1 MKPSTLSHITGKK
14 LLLTVLIS
22 LALCLT
28 VPGTS
33 AEHEWDHRYTL
44 TGIVTADNGEIA
56 TDTPVFLDCSP
67 ENANQNICGHNE
79 GRNSTT
85 NETGSYS
92 LELHIHSGD
101 HGEVIYLLVE
111 NKSYRHVLDLEGT
124 DGQAE
129 EGDRTATMN
138 IDLSLPSEQQQQSM
152 SNETIIIGASIA
164 LVLIIV
170 TMMVINSR
178 KSGTDTTKGKSFQHR
193 TDLLSCPKC
202 DTKLKDTNLIN
213 HLMKRH
219 FYSEANA
226 AEELKNQTLP

>member
-1 MKPSTLSHITGKK
+1 MKPSPHFHFSGNK

-22 LALCLT
+22 LALCLASP
-28 VPGTS
+28 VAN

-44 TGIVTADNGEIA
+44 TGIVTDANGEIA

-67 ENANQNICGHNE
+67 ENANQEICVHNE

-85 NETGSYS
+85 DNTGSY
-92 LELHIHSGD
+92 LLILHIHITD
-101 HGEVIYLLVE
+101 HGSEIYLLVE
-111 NKSYRHVLDLEGT
+111 NKTFRHVLDLKGD

-138 IDLSLPSEQQQQSM
+138 IDLSAPSEQKSM
-152 SNETIIIGASIA
+152 SNETILIGVSLG
-164 LVLIIV
+164 LVFILAI
-170 TMMVINSR
+170 MMAINFR
-178 KSGTDTTKGKSFQHR
+178 KSDTATTKSNSFQNR

-202 DTKLKDTNLIN
+202 DTKLKDINLVG

-219 FYSEANA
+219 FYSQSDAE
-226 AEELKNQTLP
+226 EELKNQTLP

>member
-1 MKPSTLSHITGKK
+1 MKPSPHFHFSGNK

-22 LALCLT
+22 LALCLASP
-28 VPGTS
+28 VAN

-44 TGIVTADNGEIA
+44 TGIVTDANGEIA

-85 NETGSYS
+85 DNNGSY
-92 LELHIHSGD
+92 LLILHIHITD
-101 HGEVIYLLVE
+101 HGSEIYLLVE
-111 NKSYRHVLDLEGT
+111 NKTFRHVLDLKGD

-129 EGDRTATMN
+129 EGDRTATMD
-138 IDLSLPSEQQQQSM
+138 IDLSAPSEQKSM
-152 SNETIIIGASIA
+152 SNETILIGVSLG
-164 LVLIIV
+164 LVFILAI
-170 TMMVINSR
+170 MMAINFR
-178 KSGTDTTKGKSFQHR
+178 KSDTATTKSNSFQNR

-202 DTKLKDTNLIN
+202 DTKLKDINLVG

-219 FYSEANA
+219 FYSKTDAE
-226 AEELKNQTLP
+226 EELKNQTLP

>member
-1 MKPSTLSHITGKK
+1 MKPSVFSPITGKK

-28 VPGTS
+28 LPVSS

-44 TGIVTADNGEIA
+44 TGIVTDANGEIA

-67 ENANQNICGHNE
+67 ENANQQICGHNE

-85 NETGSYS
+85 DNNGSY
-92 LELHIHSGD
+92 LLILHIHITD
-101 HGEVIYLLVE
+101 HGSEIYLLVE
-111 NKSYRHVLDLEGT
+111 NKSFRHVLDLEG
-124 DGQAE
+124 DNGQAE

-138 IDLSLPSEQQQQSM
+138 IDLSAPSEQKSM
-152 SNETIIIGASIA
+152 SNETILIGVSLG
-164 LVLIIV
+164 LVFILAI
-170 TMMVINSR
+170 MMAINFR
-178 KSGTDTTKGKSFQHR
+178 KSDTATTKSNSFQNR

-202 DTKLKDTNLIN
+202 DTKLKDINLIG

-219 FYSEANA
+219 FYSQSDAE
-226 AEELKNQTLP
+226 EELKNQTLP

>member
-1 MKPSTLSHITGKK
+1 MKPSPHFHFSGNK

-22 LALCLT
+22 LALCLASP
-28 VPGTS
+28 VAN

-44 TGIVTADNGEIA
+44 TGIVTDANGEIA

-67 ENANQNICGHNE
+67 ENANQEICVHNE

-85 NETGSYS
+85 DNTGSY
-92 LELHIHSGD
+92 LLILHIHITD
-101 HGEVIYLLVE
+101 HGSEIYLLVE
-111 NKSYRHVLDLEGT
+111 NKTFRHVLDLKGD

-138 IDLSLPSEQQQQSM
+138 IDLSAPSEQKSM
-152 SNETIIIGASIA
+152 SNETILIGVS
-164 LVLIIV
+164 LGLIFILAI
-170 TMMVINSR
+170 MMAINFR
-178 KSGTDTTKGKSFQHR
+178 KSDTATTKSNSFQNR

-202 DTKLKDTNLIN
+202 DTKLKDINLVG

-219 FYSEANA
+219 FYSQSDAE
-226 AEELKNQTLP
+226 EELKNQTLP

>member
-1 MKPSTLSHITGKK
+1 MKPSPHFHFSGNK

-22 LALCLT
+22 LALCLAL
-28 VPGTS
+28 PAAN

-44 TGIVTADNGEIA
+44 TGIVTDANGEIA

-67 ENANQNICGHNE
+67 ENANQEICVHNE

-85 NETGSYS
+85 DNTGSY
-92 LELHIHSGD
+92 LLILHIHITD
-101 HGEVIYLLVE
+101 HGSEIYLLVE
-111 NKSYRHVLDLEGT
+111 NKTFRHVLDLKGD

-138 IDLSLPSEQQQQSM
+138 IDLSSPSEQKSM
-152 SNETIIIGASIA
+152 SNETILIGVS
-164 LVLIIV
+164 LGLIFILAI
-170 TMMVINSR
+170 MMAINFR
-178 KSGTDTTKGKSFQHR
+178 KSDTATTKSNSFQNR

-202 DTKLKDTNLIN
+202 DTKLKNINLVG

-219 FYSEANA
+219 FYSKTDAE
-226 AEELKNQTLP
+226 EELKNQTLP

>member
-1 MKPSTLSHITGKK
+1 MKPSALSPITGKK

-28 VPGTS
+28 LPVSS

-44 TGIVTADNGEIA
+44 TGIVTDANSEIA

-67 ENANQNICGHNE
+67 ENANQEICNHNE

-85 NETGSYS
+85 DNSGSYS
-92 LELHIHSGD
+92 LILHIHAND
-101 HGEVIYLLVE
+101 HGSEIYLLVE
-111 NKSYRHVLDLEGT
+111 NKTFRHVLDLEGT

-129 EGDRTATMN
+129 EGDRTASMN
-138 IDLSLPSEQQQQSM
+138 IDLSAPSEQKSM
-152 SNETIIIGASIA
+152 SNETILIGVSFG
-164 LVLIIV
+164 LVLILI
-170 TMMVINSR
+170 MMMAINFR
-178 KSGTDTTKGKSFQHR
+178 KSDTVATKNKGFQNR

-202 DTKLKDTNLIN
+202 DTKLKDTNLVN

-219 FYSEANA
+219 HYSESDA

>member
-1 MKPSTLSHITGKK
+1 MKPSVFSPITGKK

-28 VPGTS
+28 LPVSS

-44 TGIVTADNGEIA
+44 TGIVTDANGEIA

-67 ENANQNICGHNE
+67 ENANQQICGHNE

-85 NETGSYS
+85 DNNGSY
-92 LELHIHSGD
+92 LLILHIHITD
-101 HGEVIYLLVE
+101 HGSEIYLLVE
-111 NKSYRHVLDLEGT
+111 NKSFRHVLDLEG
-124 DGQAE
+124 DNGQAE

-138 IDLSLPSEQQQQSM
+138 IDLSAPSEQKSM
-152 SNETIIIGASIA
+152 SNETILIGVSFG
-164 LVLIIV
+164 LVLILI
-170 TMMVINSR
+170 MMMAINFR
-178 KSGTDTTKGKSFQHR
+178 KSDPATTKDKSFQNR

-219 FYSEANA
+219 HYSESDA
-226 AEELKNQTLP
+226 AEELESQTLP

>member
-1 MKPSTLSHITGKK
+1 MKPSPHFHFSGNK

-22 LALCLT
+22 LALCLASP
-28 VPGTS
+28 VAN

-44 TGIVTADNGEIA
+44 TGIVTDANGEIA

-67 ENANQNICGHNE
+67 ENANQEICVHNE

-85 NETGSYS
+85 DNTGSY
-92 LELHIHSGD
+92 LLILHIHITD
-101 HGEVIYLLVE
+101 HGSEIYLLVE
-111 NKSYRHVLDLEGT
+111 NKTFRHVLDLKGD

-138 IDLSLPSEQQQQSM
+138 IDLSAPSEQKSM
-152 SNETIIIGASIA
+152 SNETILIGVS
-164 LVLIIV
+164 LGLIFILAI
-170 TMMVINSR
+170 MMAINFR
-178 KSGTDTTKGKSFQHR
+178 KSDTATTKSNSFQNR

-202 DTKLKDTNLIN
+202 DTKLKNINLVG

-219 FYSEANA
+219 FYSQSDAE
-226 AEELKNQTLP
+226 EELKNQTLP

>member
-1 MKPSTLSHITGKK
+1 MKPSPHFHFSGNK

-22 LALCLT
+22 LALCLASPVAT
-28 VPGTS
+28 

-44 TGIVTADNGEIA
+44 TGIVTDANGEIA

-67 ENANQNICGHNE
+67 ENANQEICVHNE

-85 NETGSYS
+85 DNTGSY
-92 LELHIHSGD
+92 LLILHIHITD
-101 HGEVIYLLVE
+101 HGSEIYLLVE
-111 NKSYRHVLDLEGT
+111 NKTFRHVLDLKGD

-138 IDLSLPSEQQQQSM
+138 IDLSAPSEQKSM
-152 SNETIIIGASIA
+152 SNETILIGVSLG
-164 LVLIIV
+164 LVFILAI
-170 TMMVINSR
+170 MMAINFR
-178 KSGTDTTKGKSFQHR
+178 KSDTATTKSNSFQNR

-202 DTKLKDTNLIN
+202 DTKLKDINLIG

-219 FYSEANA
+219 FYSQSDAE
-226 AEELKNQTLP
+226 EELKNQTLP

>member
-1 MKPSTLSHITGKK
+1 MKPSPHFHFSGNK

-22 LALCLT
+22 LALCLALPVT
-28 VPGTS
+28 N

-44 TGIVTADNGEIA
+44 TGIVTDANGEIA

-67 ENANQNICGHNE
+67 ENANQEICVHNE

-85 NETGSYS
+85 DNTGSY
-92 LELHIHSGD
+92 LLILHIHITD
-101 HGEVIYLLVE
+101 HGSEIYLLVE
-111 NKSYRHVLDLEGT
+111 NKTFRHVLDLKGD

-138 IDLSLPSEQQQQSM
+138 IDLSAPSEQKSM
-152 SNETIIIGASIA
+152 SNETILIGVS
-164 LVLIIV
+164 LGLIFILAI
-170 TMMVINSR
+170 MMAINFR
-178 KSGTDTTKGKSFQHR
+178 KSDTATTKSNSFQNR

-202 DTKLKDTNLIN
+202 DTKLKDINLIG

-219 FYSEANA
+219 FYSQSDAE
-226 AEELKNQTLP
+226 EELKNQTLP

>member
-1 MKPSTLSHITGKK
+1 MKPSPHFHFSGNK

-22 LALCLT
+22 LALCLASPVAT
-28 VPGTS
+28 

-44 TGIVTADNGEIA
+44 TGIVTDANGEIA

-67 ENANQNICGHNE
+67 ENANQEICVHNE

-85 NETGSYS
+85 DNTGSY
-92 LELHIHSGD
+92 LLILHIHITD
-101 HGEVIYLLVE
+101 HGSEIYLLVE
-111 NKSYRHVLDLEGT
+111 NKTFRHVLDLKGD

-138 IDLSLPSEQQQQSM
+138 IDLSAPSEQKSM
-152 SNETIIIGASIA
+152 SNETILIGVS
-164 LVLIIV
+164 LGLIFILAI
-170 TMMVINSR
+170 MMAINFR
-178 KSGTDTTKGKSFQHR
+178 KSDTATTKSNSFQNR

-202 DTKLKDTNLIN
+202 DTKLKDINLIG

-219 FYSEANA
+219 FYSQSDAE
-226 AEELKNQTLP
+226 EELKNQTLP

>member
-1 MKPSTLSHITGKK
+1 MKPSPHFHFSGNK

-22 LALCLT
+22 LALCLASP
-28 VPGTS
+28 VAN

-44 TGIVTADNGEIA
+44 TGIVTDANGEIA

-85 NETGSYS
+85 DNNGSY
-92 LELHIHSGD
+92 LLILHIHITD
-101 HGEVIYLLVE
+101 HGSEIYLLVE
-111 NKSYRHVLDLEGT
+111 NKTFRHVLDLKGD

-138 IDLSLPSEQQQQSM
+138 IDLSSPSEQKSM
-152 SNETIIIGASIA
+152 SNETILIGVA
-164 LVLIIV
+164 LGLVFILAI
-170 TMMVINSR
+170 MMVINFR
-178 KSGTDTTKGKSFQHR
+178 KSDTATTKSNSFQNR

-202 DTKLKDTNLIN
+202 DTKLKDINLVG

-219 FYSEANA
+219 FYSQSDAE
-226 AEELKNQTLP
+226 EELKNQTLP

>member
-1 MKPSTLSHITGKK
+1 MKPSAFSPIPGKK

-28 VPGTS
+28 LPVSS

-44 TGIVTADNGEIA
+44 TGIVTDANGEIA

-67 ENANQNICGHNE
+67 ENADPEICGHNE

-85 NETGSYS
+85 DNNGSY
-92 LELHIHSGD
+92 LLILHIHITD
-101 HGEVIYLLVE
+101 HGSEIYLLVE
-111 NKSYRHVLDLEGT
+111 NKTFRHVLDLEGT

-129 EGDRTATMN
+129 EGDRSATMN
-138 IDLSLPSEQQQQSM
+138 IDLSAPSEQKSM
-152 SNETIIIGASIA
+152 SNETILIGVSFG
-164 LVLIIV
+164 LVLILI
-170 TMMVINSR
+170 MMMAINFR
-178 KSGTDTTKGKSFQHR
+178 KSDTATTKNKNFQHR

-202 DTKLKDTNLIN
+202 DTKLKDTNLVN

-219 FYSEANA
+219 FYSESDAT
-226 AEELKNQTLP
+226 EELKNQTLP

>member
-1 MKPSTLSHITGKK
+1 MKPSPHFHFSGNK

-22 LALCLT
+22 LALCLASP
-28 VPGTS
+28 VAN

-44 TGIVTADNGEIA
+44 TGIVTDANGEIA

-67 ENANQNICGHNE
+67 ENANQEICVHNE

-85 NETGSYS
+85 DNTGSY
-92 LELHIHSGD
+92 LLILHIHITD
-101 HGEVIYLLVE
+101 HGSEIYLLVE
-111 NKSYRHVLDLEGT
+111 NKTFRHVLDLKGD

-138 IDLSLPSEQQQQSM
+138 IDLSAPSEQKSM
-152 SNETIIIGASIA
+152 SNETILIGVS
-164 LVLIIV
+164 LGLIFILAI
-170 TMMVINSR
+170 MMAINFR
-178 KSGTDTTKGKSFQHR
+178 KSDTATTKSNSFQNR

-202 DTKLKDTNLIN
+202 DTKLKDINLIG

-219 FYSEANA
+219 FYSQSDAE
-226 AEELKNQTLP
+226 EELKNQTLP

>member
-1 MKPSTLSHITGKK
+1 MKPSAFSPITGKK

-28 VPGTS
+28 LPVSS

-44 TGIVTADNGEIA
+44 TGIVTDTNGEIA

-67 ENANQNICGHNE
+67 ENANQEICGHNE

-85 NETGSYS
+85 DNNGSY
-92 LELHIHSGD
+92 LLILHIHSTD

-111 NKSYRHVLDLEGT
+111 NKTFPHVLDLEGD

-129 EGDRTATMN
+129 EGDRMATMD
-138 IDLSLPSEQQQQSM
+138 IVLPQEVQLSFLLQ
-152 SNETIIIGASIA
+152 TLLIGGA
-164 LVLIIV
+164 LVLVLILA
-170 TMMVINSR
+170 TMMAIYFM
-178 KSGTDTTKGKSFQHR
+178 KSDTRSTKNKNLQQR

-202 DTKLKDTNLIN
+202 DTKLKDTNLKD
-213 HLMKRH
+213 HLKKRH
-219 FYSEANA
+219 FYSQSDA
-226 AEELKNQTLP
+226 AEELESQTLP

>member
-1 MKPSTLSHITGKK
+1 MKPSALSHVAGKK
-14 LLLTVLIS
+14 LLLTILIS

-28 VPGTS
+28 LPVTS

-44 TGIVTADNGEIA
+44 TGIVTADTGEIA
-56 TDTPVFLDCSP
+56 TDVPVFLDCGP

-85 NETGSYS
+85 DNNGSYS

-111 NKSYRHVLDLEGT
+111 NKSFRHVLDLKGN

-138 IDLSLPSEQQQQSM
+138 IDLSLPSEQQSM
-152 SNETIIIGASIA
+152 SNETIIIGVSFG
-164 LVLIIV
+164 LVLILI
-170 TMMVINSR
+170 MMMAINFR

-219 FYSEANA
+219 FYSEPDA

>member
-1 MKPSTLSHITGKK
+1 MKPSTHFHFSGNK
-14 LLLTVLIS
+14 LLITVLIS
-22 LALCLT
+22 LALCLALP
-28 VPGTS
+28 VAN

-44 TGIVTADNGEIA
+44 TGIVTDANGEIA

-85 NETGSYS
+85 DNNGSY
-92 LELHIHSGD
+92 LLILHIHITD
-101 HGEVIYLLVE
+101 HGSEIYLLVE
-111 NKSYRHVLDLEGT
+111 NKTFRHVLDLKGD

-138 IDLSLPSEQQQQSM
+138 IDLSSPSEHKSM
-152 SNETIIIGASIA
+152 SNEIILIGADLG
-164 LVLIIV
+164 LVTILAI
-170 TMMVINSR
+170 MMVINFR
-178 KSGTDTTKGKSFQHR
+178 KSDTATTKSNSFQNR

-202 DTKLKDTNLIN
+202 DTKLKDINLVG

-219 FYSEANA
+219 FYSQSDAE
-226 AEELKNQTLP
+226 EELKNQTLP

>member
-1 MKPSTLSHITGKK
+1 MKPSPHFHFSGNK

-22 LALCLT
+22 LALCLASP
-28 VPGTS
+28 VAN

-44 TGIVTADNGEIA
+44 TGIVTDANGEIA

-85 NETGSYS
+85 DNNGSY
-92 LELHIHSGD
+92 LLILHIHITD
-101 HGEVIYLLVE
+101 HGSEIYLLVE
-111 NKSYRHVLDLEGT
+111 NKTFRHVLDLKGD

-138 IDLSLPSEQQQQSM
+138 IDLSAPSEQKSM
-152 SNETIIIGASIA
+152 SNETILIGVS
-164 LVLIIV
+164 LGLIFILAI
-170 TMMVINSR
+170 MMAINFR
-178 KSGTDTTKGKSFQHR
+178 KSDTATTKSNSFQNR

-202 DTKLKDTNLIN
+202 DTKLKDINLIG

-219 FYSEANA
+219 FYSQSDAE
-226 AEELKNQTLP
+226 EELKNQTLP

>member
-1 MKPSTLSHITGKK
+1 MKPSTPSCFKGNK

-22 LALCLT
+22 LALCLASPVAT
-28 VPGTS
+28 

-44 TGIVTADNGEIA
+44 TGIVTDTNGEIA

-67 ENANQNICGHNE
+67 ENANQEICDLNE

-85 NETGSYS
+85 DNNGSY
-92 LELHIHSGD
+92 LLILHIHLTD
-101 HGEVIYLLVE
+101 HGSVIYLLVE
-111 NKSYRHVLDLEGT
+111 NKTFPHVLDLEGD

-129 EGDRTATMN
+129 EGDRMATMD
-138 IDLSLPSEQQQQSM
+138 ITLPSQQQKSM
-152 SNETIIIGASIA
+152 SIGTIVIGASIG
-164 LVLIIV
+164 LVLILVI
-170 TMMVINSR
+170 MMAINFI
-178 KSGTDTTKGKSFQHR
+178 KSDTATTKDKSFQHR

>member
-1 MKPSTLSHITGKK
+1 MKPSVFPPITGKK

-28 VPGTS
+28 LPVSS
-33 AEHEWDHRYTL
+33 AEHEWDHRYTIA
-44 TGIVTADNGEIA
+44 GIVTAANGEIA
-56 TDTPVFLDCSP
+56 TDVPVFLDCSP

-85 NETGSYS
+85 DNNGSYS
-92 LELHIHSGD
+92 LELHIHSND
-101 HGEVIYLLVE
+101 HDSVIYLLVE
-111 NKSYRHVLDLEGT
+111 NKSFRHVLDLEG
-124 DGQAE
+124 DNGQAE

-138 IDLSLPSEQQQQSM
+138 IDLSEPSEQKSM
-152 SNETIIIGASIA
+152 SNETIIIGVSFG
-164 LVLIIV
+164 LVLILI
-170 TMMVINSR
+170 MMMAINFR
-178 KSGTDTTKGKSFQHR
+178 KSDTDTTKDKSFQHR
-193 TDLLSCPKC
+193 TDLLTCPKC
-202 DTKLKDTNLIN
+202 DTKLKGTNLIN

>member
-1 MKPSTLSHITGKK
+1 MKPSPHFHFSGNK

-22 LALCLT
+22 LALCLASPVAT
-28 VPGTS
+28 

-44 TGIVTADNGEIA
+44 TGIVTDANGEIA

-67 ENANQNICGHNE
+67 ENANQEICVHNE

-85 NETGSYS
+85 DNTGSY
-92 LELHIHSGD
+92 LLILHIHITD
-101 HGEVIYLLVE
+101 HGSEIYLLVE
-111 NKSYRHVLDLEGT
+111 NKTFRHVLDLKGD

-138 IDLSLPSEQQQQSM
+138 IDLSAPSEQKSM
-152 SNETIIIGASIA
+152 SNETILIGVS
-164 LVLIIV
+164 LGLIFILAI
-170 TMMVINSR
+170 MMAINFR
-178 KSGTDTTKGKSFQHR
+178 KSDTATTKSNSFQNR

-202 DTKLKDTNLIN
+202 DTKLKDINLVG

-219 FYSEANA
+219 FYSQSDAE
-226 AEELKNQTLP
+226 EELKNQTLP

>member
-44 TGIVTADNGEIA
+44 TGIVTADNGENA
-56 TDTPVFLDCSP
+56 TGVPVFLDCSS
-67 ENANQNICGHNE
+67 NANQNICGHNE

-138 IDLSLPSEQQQQSM
+138 IDLSLPSEQQPM